1 MESLSVLL
9 FQSAFGLTVV
19 ATASYFLSLTRLRLA
34 SRAMVT
40 TTGIQVTIP
49 SDRLLPMAP
58 LGRVVTA
65 AALGA
70 LMASLFVR
78 WQGSGWAPWSNMWEY
93 TVAFSGGILAFHLA
107 FEHFEN
113 EKRVSVVTLPTALT
127 LMLIA
132 QVFFPSAMN
141 PLVPALQNAD
151 ILAVHVGTLILAYGA
166 LTTSFAAAI
175 LLLVQ
180 GGSRNRFPSL
190 PRATTLQTV
199 AFRSVAAGFPLLTAG
214 IALGAYW
221 ANSAW
226 GRYWG
231 WDPKETSI
239 LISWLIY
246 GMYLHT
252 HNLRRWSGTRS
263 TVILIVGY
271 ASILFSYFA
280 VNLYVAGLH
289 SYAGV

>member
-1 MESLSVLL
+1 MEPLSVAL
-9 FQSAFGLTVV
+9 FQAALALTGV
-19 ATASYFLSLTRLRLA
+19 AALCYLLSLVRLRLG
-34 SRAMVT
+34 SRIMLT
-40 TTGIQVTIP
+40 TTGAQVAVA
-49 SDRLLPMAP
+49 SDAP
-58 LGRVVTA
+58 LPLDIAGRIATTA
-65 AALGA
+65 ALAMLA
-70 LMASLFVR
+70 TSLIVR
-78 WQGSGWAPWSNMWEY
+78 WQASGWAPWTNMWEY

-107 FEHFEN
+107 FEHFQGD
-113 EKRVSVVTLPTALT
+113 KRVSVVTLPTALT

-132 QVFFPSAMN
+132 QFFFPTKIN
-141 PLVPALQNAD
+141 PLVPALQNGD
-151 ILAVHVGTLILAYGA
+151 ILALHVGVLILAYGA
-166 LTTSFAAAI
+166 LTTSFGAAV
-175 LLLVQ
+175 LLVIQ
-180 GGSRNRFPSL
+180 AGKRNRFPSL
-190 PRATTLQTV
+190 PRAATLNTV

-246 GMYLHT
+246 GTYLHT
-252 HNLRRWSGTRS
+252 HNLRKWSGTRS

>member
-1 MESLSVLL
+1 MEALSVLL
-9 FQSAFGLTVV
+9 FQATLALTAAASACYL
-19 ATASYFLSLTRLRLA
+19 LSLLRLRIG
-34 SRAMVT
+34 SRIMVT
-40 TTGIQVTIP
+40 TTGAQVTVAGDTP
-49 SDRLLPMAP
+49 LPLAAA
-58 LGRVVTA
+58 GRAVTA
-65 AALGA
+65 GAVAAVT
-70 LMASLFVR
+70 ASLLVR
-78 WQGSGWAPWSNMWEY
+78 WQASGWAPWSNMWEY
-93 TVAFSGGILAFHLA
+93 TVAFSGGILVFHLA
-107 FEHFEN
+107 FEHFQR

-132 QVFFPSAMN
+132 QVFFPSEIR
-141 PLVPALQNAD
+141 PIVPALQNAD
-151 ILAVHVGTLILAYGA
+151 ILALHVGVLILAYGA
-166 LTTSFAAAI
+166 LTTSFAAAV
-175 LLLVQ
+175 LLLIQ

-190 PRATTLQTV
+190 PKASTLNTV

-214 IALGAYW
+214 VALGAYW

-252 HNLRRWSGTRS
+252 HNLRKWSGTRS
-263 TVILIVGY
+263 TIILVVGY

-280 VNLYVAGLH
+280 VNLFVAGLH